1 MQYKNFRKKRFE
13 RKKRI
18 IFVLSCIVTFLT
30 VYSLVLPAITINKE
44 TAEEDN
50 GIVLNDEYDTVSHNE
65 ENVVDSENA
74 DNQAGDSSAFSNQS
88 GNTENNTKEFN
99 ELLKEEQEK
108 EKQMVD
114 KSSYPPVS
122 FSDTLNDAIV
132 RVSSPEGA
140 FPEGTVM
147 KIEEVEEDLSETL
160 TDVVDNKPIE
170 SYKAIDISF
179 YIGEE
184 KIEPL
189 VPIEVSITSS
199 FIAEE
204 PKDPL
209 LVHIDDKGSTDL
221 IETKQIEE
229 KDVQA
234 INDDEEVKGLW
245 TLSTP

>member
-132 RVSSPEGA
+132 
-140 FPEGTVM
+140 
-147 KIEEVEEDLSETL
+147 
-160 TDVVDNKPIE
+160 
-170 SYKAIDISF
+170 
-179 YIGEE
+179 
-184 KIEPL
+184 
-189 VPIEVSITSS
+189 
-199 FIAEE
+199 
-204 PKDPL
+204 
-209 LVHIDDKGSTDL
+209 
-221 IETKQIEE
+221 
-229 KDVQA
+229 
-234 INDDEEVKGLW
+234 
-245 TLSTP
+245 